1 MPAIRID
8 VAPGVLRLGDE
19 IVNFY
24 LIEDGSALTLVDAG
38 LPTHRQQL
46 EAVLRQAGHSLTD
59 IEAVVLTHAH
69 MDHVGIADGVRRD
82 AGVRVHVSE
91 GDAEMARTGKAH
103 KRDGSMLP
111 YMRHPAAW
119 KLFAKFARSGAARPA
134 KIEEVTTFASEAGHE
149 LDVPGRPRV
158 IPTPGHSPGH
168 VSFHLP
174 DRGIVIAG
182 DALCSYNPLRG
193 GRGPQL
199 LPRAFAYSA
208 DQAMASLAALERLP
222 ADIVVFG
229 HGEPWTEGIAA
240 AVARARERGI
250 T

>member
-1 MPAIRID
+1 MPAIRVD

-19 IVNFY
+19 LVNFY
-24 LIEDGSALTLVDAG
+24 LLEDGSALTLVDAG
-38 LPTHRQQL
+38 LPAHRQQL
-46 EAVLRQAGHSLTD
+46 EAVLRQTGHALTD

-91 GDAEMARTGKAH
+91 GDAEIARTGKAH

-111 YMRHPAAW
+111 YLRHPAAW
-119 KLFAKFARSGAARPA
+119 KLIAKFARSGGARPA
-134 KIEEVTTFASEAGHE
+134 KIEEVTTFASEAGLE

-174 DRGIVIAG
+174 EHGLVIAG
-182 DALCSYNPLRG
+182 DALCSYNPLIG
-193 GRGPQL
+193 SRGPQL
-199 LPRAFAYSA
+199 LPRAFAHSA
-208 DQAMASLAALERLP
+208 SQGLASLDALEGLA
-222 ADIVVFG
+222 ADTVVFG
-229 HGEPWTEGIAA
+229 HGEPWNEGIAA
-240 AVARARERGI
+240 AVARARETGI

>member
-1 MPAIRID
+1 MAAIRID

-24 LIEDGSALTLVDAG
+24 LLEDGSALTLVDAG

-69 MDHVGIADGVRRD
+69 GDHVGIADGVRRD

-103 KRDGSMLP
+103 KRDGSVLP
-111 YMRHPAAW
+111 YLRHPAAW
-119 KLFAKFARSGAARPA
+119 KLFVKFARSGGRPP
-134 KIEEVTTFASEAGHE
+134 KIEEVTTFPSQSGLE

-174 DRGIVIAG
+174 QHGVVIAG
-182 DALCSYNPLRG
+182 DALCTYNPLIG
-193 GRGPQL
+193 ARGPQL

-208 DQAMASLAALERLP
+208 SQAVASLDALEGLA
-222 ADIVVFG
+222 ADTVVFG
-229 HGEPWTEGIAA
+229 HGEPWGDGIAS
-240 AVARARERGI
+240 AVARAHEKGI